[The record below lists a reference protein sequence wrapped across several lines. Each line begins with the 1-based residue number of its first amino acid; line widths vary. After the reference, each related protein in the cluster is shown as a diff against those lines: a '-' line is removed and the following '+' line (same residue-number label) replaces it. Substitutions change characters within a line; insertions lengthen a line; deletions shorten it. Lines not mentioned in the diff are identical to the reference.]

1 VLDEATGIVYM
12 HEHGAQGGD
21 ELNVVLPALN
31 YGWPAVTKGINY
43 SGAYVSPL
51 KMAPGVE
58 EPLTYWVP
66 SIAPSGLAIYNGA
79 AFQEV
84 RKLEIESGRVVSE
97 ASIFTE
103 IGARIRDI
111 RVGPDDFL
119 YILTDSDSGKVL
131 RVVPD

>member
-1 VLDEATGIVYM
+1 M
-12 HEHGAQGGD
+12 
-21 ELNVVLPALN
+21 
-31 YGWPAVTKGINY
+31 
-43 SGAYVSPL
+43 
-51 KMAPGVE
+51 
-58 EPLTYWVP
+58 P

-79 AFQEV
+79 AFPQWQGDLFVGALLDQEV